1 MPIPQRSTPT
11 VASLRA
17 CSPQVG
23 EERPLCAFYKL
34 CAELPQA
41 GLMRYLEVYT
51 RAVHAL
57 KAMLTTHEVY
67 VRPTESRPKQPFMQ
81 EKMPDIVRDKFEPG
95 VIHSKTEFAKRAIA
109 RPSPHAVA
117 AEEAEHELPEDLKIA
132 IDTVMRRG
140 KKIRKDRTQRLDAL
154 RTIAESLSDMRAT
167 LDECKSKEAV
177 AISAPFNVAWTAAV
191 IDAMMWPDVDI
202 PVRYVKGFNVVF
214 DIPDSGVFRSDP
226 QQATISREDFM
237 ADNAKMVKSITEQI
251 KRSATTGDAE
261 SRERRKQCWVRT
273 KEEIEE
279 GLMKGPYSRTR
290 MDKKYKRG
298 LWRCIGRNG
307 IMQKGKWRCIDNGRA
322 SKHNKATT
330 MYERITCGKSD
341 FPALVARAMA
351 RRRASQRTRHRF
363 CMRHGTNDLRAAY
376 RRVPTRQPQFTCVAV
391 WDDDKRKVVYCDV
404 PGHNFGLKSAVVNFN
419 RFPELAAAA
428 ARRLLWCVTE
438 HYYDDNDTCE
448 TKEAG
453 TSGQDALVTL
463 CGDELFGFGYDPG
476 KDVVMETRNEY
487 LGVVSDLGRVNEGV
501 VTMDVSAKR
510 RKKIKGLTSEIL
522 RSRRLQSG
530 LASSIFGKAR
540 FMLSPCFGCL
550 GKACLQP
557 IMERQYA
564 KGTAALNDEI
574 EDSIE
579 FIEFLCDYLPP
590 LELPL
595 IPSELDKVVIFSDAE
610 GKQRDG
616 DEAPSGHLGAVV
628 YHPVHGRHYCYA
640 QAPPEWVALF
650 DKIKQ
655 RATYIGQFELAAALA
670 AVISLPEEWLRGRPV
685 EIWVDN
691 SGAVGSLVKGYSG
704 VADCAKIVN
713 MFHFAIAKIGVAS
726 IWVDYVASESN
737 PADVPSRLHEM
748 SKEEAREALRE
759 FGSIMKMTL
768 PTFADANGDWLSS
781 VEIAKS
787 AWDL

>member
-1 MPIPQRSTPT
+1 MRPS
-11 VASLRA
+11 
-17 CSPQVG
+17 QVG

-34 CAELPQA
+34 RAELPRA
-41 GLMRYLEVYT
+41 DLMRFLGTYT
-51 RAVHAL
+51 HVVHSL

-67 VRPTESRPKQPFMQ
+67 VRPTESRAKQPFVQ

-117 AEEAEHELPEDLKIA
+117 AEAAERELPADLVIA
-132 IDTVMRRG
+132 IDTVLLRG
-140 KKIRKDRTQRLDAL
+140 EAIQKDRTQRIDELRELATLLGDMRSALDA
-154 RTIAESLSDMRAT
+154 
-167 LDECKSKEAV
+167 CKSKEAL
-177 AISAPFNVAWTAAV
+177 AIAAPFNAAWTAAV
-191 IDAMMWPDVDI
+191 IDAMMWPDIDL
-202 PVRYVKGFNVVF
+202 PVRYIKGFDVVF
-214 DIPDSGVFRSDP
+214 NIRDSGVFRSDP
-226 QQATISREDFM
+226 QPASISREDFM
-237 ADNAKMVKSITEQI
+237 ADNERMVKTISEQI
-251 KRSATTGDAE
+251 ERAATTGDAE
-261 SRERRKQCWVRT
+261 SRERRKQCWIRT

-279 GLMKGPYSRTR
+279 GLMKGPYSRAR

-298 LWRCIGRNG
+298 RWRCIGRNG
-307 IMQKGKWRCIDNGRA
+307 IMQKGKWRCIDNGRS

-351 RRRASQRTRHRF
+351 RRRTSQRTRHRF

-391 WDDDKRKVVYCDV
+391 WDADTSKVVYCDV

-476 KDVVMETRNEY
+476 KDVIMDESNEY
-487 LGVVSDLGRVNEGV
+487 LGVVSDLGRVDEGV

-510 RKKIKGLTSEIL
+510 RKKIKALTSEIL

-530 LASSIFGKAR
+530 LASTIFGKAR
-540 FMLSPCFGCL
+540 FMLSPCFGSL

-557 IMERQYA
+557 VMERQYA
-564 KGTAALNDEI
+564 KGTSALNGEL

-610 GKQRDG
+610 GKKRDG
-616 DEAPSGHLGAVV
+616 EDAPSGHLGAVV
-628 YHPVHGRHYCYA
+628 YHPVYGRHYCYA

-650 DKIKQ
+650 DRIKQ
-655 RATYIGQFELAAALA
+655 RETYIGQFELAAALA

-713 MFHFAIAKIGVAS
+713 LFHFAIAKVGVAS
-726 IWVDYVASESN
+726 IWIDYVASESN

-748 SKEEAREALRE
+748 SEEEAREALRE
-759 FGSIMKMTL
+759 FGSIMEMTL
-768 PTFADANGDWLSS
+768 PTFADANGNWLSS

-787 AWDL
+787 AWNL